1 MFVMTEEEI
10 FSLWRQGLSKYKVA
24 EIYKR
29 RYNREIRLIRLDMRF
44 RHSGR
49 FLSHYDALRKVEE
62 VILKRGRT

>member
-1 MFVMTEEEI
+1 MTEEEI

-29 RYNREIRLIRLDMRF
+29 RYNREIRLIRLEMRF

-49 FLSHYDALRKVEE
+49 FLSHYDTLRKVEE

>member
-1 MFVMTEEEI
+1 MTDEEI
-10 FSLWRQGLSKYKVA
+10 LSLWRQGLSKYKVA

-29 RYNREIRLIRLDMRF
+29 LYNREIRLIRLDMRF

-49 FLSHYDALRKVEE
+49 FLSRYDALRRVEE